1 VKIPSTHAVNGF
13 LLNRA
18 VLVLN
23 ANYSPMMICT
33 AKRAICMDYLDK
45 VEVLVNYD
53 EQVHS
58 PSISWD
64 LPSVVKIRD
73 YVRYDNLS
81 VDLNRKNV
89 IARDEHVCQYCGI
102 SRTPLTIDHI
112 IPKGKGGLDT
122 WENLVA
128 ACKPCNQKK
137 GDKTPEEVNML
148 LARVPKRPN
157 RLHYFQKFVKAQQQD
172 WRPYLFM
179 EAFKIN

>member
-1 VKIPSTHAVNGF
+1 MKIPSSKAVNGF
-13 LLNRA
+13 LLDRA

-45 VEVLVNYD
+45 VEVLVNYQ

-58 PSISWD
+58 PSLSWD

-73 YVRYDNLS
+73 FVRYNNLS
-81 VDLNRKNV
+81 VDLNRKNI
-89 IARDEHVCQYCGI
+89 IARDEYTCQYCGK
-102 SRTPLTIDHI
+102 SKSHLTIDHV
-112 IPKGKGGLDT
+112 IPKGKGGQDT
-122 WENLVA
+122 WENLVV

-137 GDKTPEEVNML
+137 GDRTPDEAGMPL
-148 LARVPKRPN
+148 TRIPKRPN
-157 RLHYFQKFVKAQQQD
+157 RLHYFQRFVKEKQQD

-179 EAFKIN
+179 EPF